1 MRTEKKSKYDGNYC
15 RFLDKDNEI
24 DNNNNN
30 EYCDVDN
37 ANNNDNNP
45 SSLPPT
51 AYSPPQVHRMPMNN
65 VNVFE
70 TESDRSSLLE
80 RTEGLIHFCIDE
92 GWKLEELK
100 LLLKNLE
107 LQPEEKHDLMVIA
120 TTSMKLVQQCI
131 NDDVV
136 QNEIMTT
143 ETPEE
148 TPTATTV
155 TEAEAEVEAVVEAIT
170 ITPPAPPVL
179 SRYTRKTGNLIP
191 YNKKAFEVKKKWHY
205 SI

>member
-1 MRTEKKSKYDGNYC
+1 M
-15 RFLDKDNEI
+15 
-24 DNNNNN
+24 
-30 EYCDVDN
+30 
-37 ANNNDNNP
+37 
-45 SSLPPT
+45 
-51 AYSPPQVHRMPMNN
+51 
-65 VNVFE
+65 
-70 TESDRSSLLE
+70 E

-191 YNKKAFEVKKKWHY
+191 YNKKAFEVKKNGTTRSEKNNTGAQSAQSRAIRKLGDMIEDPLLSDKQKIEVLRVASTSKILRHY
-205 SI
+205 FKSAGLIDVPE